1 MNKHFLR
8 TFSTL
13 AGKVEALQHRALK
26 YSGENEETRRTY
38 ESIAAAKN
46 NLMEAV
52 GFSLMAT
59 KYAAPPTEQPAQT
72 QEPQNHRANW
82 EI

>member
-8 TFSTL
+8 TLNTL
-13 AGKVEALQHRALK
+13 TGKVEALQHRALK

-46 NLMEAV
+46 NLMEAA

-59 KYAAPPTEQPAQT
+59 KYAAPPTEQP
-72 QEPQNHRANW
+72 EPQQPAQQ
-82 EI
+82 EAQS